1 MANFIAK
8 RANGLGAETGS
19 LPRRANCSM
28 LVQTAD
34 ALDYIHS
41 QGIVHREI
49 KPNNIFFA
57 HVEGCASKWRT
68 FADLGVAAVLNTVAV
83 RHRCMLPGPH

>member
-1 MANFIAK
+1 
-8 RANGLGAETGS
+8 
-19 LPRRANCSM
+19 M

-49 KPNNIFFA
+49 KPNKIFFA